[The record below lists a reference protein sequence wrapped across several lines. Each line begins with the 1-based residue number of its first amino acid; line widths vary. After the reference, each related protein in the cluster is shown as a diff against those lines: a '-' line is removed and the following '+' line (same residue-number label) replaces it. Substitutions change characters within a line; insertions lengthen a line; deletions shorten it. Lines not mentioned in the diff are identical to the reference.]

1 MISDKGVVG
10 QPAAKAVAMRKI
22 FVSIPAIA
30 AIALLAACA
39 KKEEPA
45 APTTTVEEPIASAK
59 PPMPAFDYRAIAQGA
74 VDNPARPDAD
84 READANRR
92 PVETLTFMQIS
103 PGMTVFEVEAGA
115 GWYTELLSH
124 AVGAGGAV
132 IMQNPQG
139 FRDFVGAQ
147 IDARLENNRLANV
160 RQSLSTF
167 DALDAAD
174 ASVDLVTWVQGP
186 HELYFT
192 PSEGESLGDP
202 ARSFLEIKRILKAS
216 GAFVVI
222 DHSALAGAPQDT
234 GNTLH
239 RIDQAIVIQMAEA
252 AGFRLAAE
260 SDMLSNSA
268 DSRTITVFD
277 PSIRGRT
284 DQFALRFVKD

>member
-1 MISDKGVVG
+1 
-10 QPAAKAVAMRKI
+10 MRKKL
-22 FVSIPAIA
+22 VSVSTIA
-30 AIALLAACA
+30 AFALLAACA
-39 KKEEPA
+39 KKEEAPASEPA
-45 APTTTVEEPIASAK
+45 AETAAQAPAETAPTV
-59 PPMPAFDYRAIAQGA
+59 DYRAIAQAA
-74 VDNPARPDAD
+74 VDSPTRPDAD
-84 READANRR
+84 READANRK
-92 PVETLTFMQIS
+92 PVEALAFMQVA
-103 PGMTVFEVEAGA
+103 PGMTVFEIEAGA

-160 RQSLSTF
+160 RQSLSAF

-186 HELYFT
+186 HELYFK

-202 ARSFLEIKRILKAS
+202 ARSFEEISRILKAS

-222 DHSALAGAPQDT
+222 DHSALAGAPQET
-234 GNTLH
+234 GDTLH
-239 RIDQAIVIQMAEA
+239 RIDKAIVIQMAEA

-260 SDMLSNSA
+260 SDMLANSA

-284 DQFALRFVKD
+284 DQFVLRFVKG